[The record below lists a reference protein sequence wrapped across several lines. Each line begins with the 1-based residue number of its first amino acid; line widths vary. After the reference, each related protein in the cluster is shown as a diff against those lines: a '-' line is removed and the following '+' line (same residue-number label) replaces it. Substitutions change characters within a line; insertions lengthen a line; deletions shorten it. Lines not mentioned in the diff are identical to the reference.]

1 MATSDLIPSKGGNPD
16 ALTVCSTRLFD
27 SREELEA
34 DLPAVMVEKVIRV
47 REAYSHWL
55 DFPAKPEN
63 EIVQWLMHEH
73 GIKKSAAYDDM
84 RVVAQLLGK
93 INVHSRDFHRWRFYE
108 MFQDSYKMA
117 KSKCDVAAMAKLQA
131 NYIKAFQ
138 LDQDDVVEN
147 DWNRIKVQPFV
158 MTTDPTVLGLKPIPN
173 IQEKIRKMREKYW
186 TEDVEAV
193 EVNPAEFNED
203 DIFGQK
209 DETNGKPL

>member
-73 GIKKSAAYDDM
+73 GIKKSAAYDDI

-117 KSKCDVAAMAKLQA
+117 KSKCDVGAMAKLQA

-193 EVNPAEFNED
+193 EVNPAEFDED
-203 DIFGQK
+203 DIFGKK